1 MVKVKINNQ
10 EVLVPAGISVL
21 EACKYIGID
30 IPRFCYHER
39 LSVAGNCRMCLVE
52 IEKSP
57 KPVASCAMPISPD
70 MSIYTESPLVKKARE
85 NVLETL
91 LLNHPL
97 DCPICDQG
105 GECDLQDQ
113 TRLFGGDYSRF
124 YVPKRAVEDKYCGP
138 LIKTI
143 MTRCIH
149 CTRCV
154 RYASEVAG
162 VDILGTLNRGGHTEI
177 GAYLDKVFETEIA
190 GNVIDLCPVGALT
203 SKPYAFTTRP
213 WELRTVE
220 SIDSTDNLGSNI
232 YIDFKESEILR
243 VTPRLNEDLNQE
255 WISDKA
261 RFSYDGL
268 RRQRLYKIYY
278 KKEKTNPFTTISWD
292 QTFLMLQNLLN
303 NNRNLFLLGS
313 SMDTESLEI
322 FSKLNNKANIRVRG
336 VENFEGVS
344 DSRVNFSFV
353 QSIDNSD
360 CCFLLGVNPRLESA
374 VLNIRLRSQFQKGN
388 YNLYHIGTP
397 FKSNMPINFIGLSSI
412 VFGRILEGKSF
423 VLKRFKKPVFVLGAG
438 ISRIFGKEN
447 ISNALK
453 TWNPNSLV
461 LNLSTFSNLEGAKF
475 VGLKSFNKSDIEWS
489 ENIFFVQVEDT
500 VQLRKILKAKN
511 KFSVW
516 IHSHGSNISTYCNLL
531 LPVSTHVESESIF
544 FNLEGRPQR
553 SYKVVSPVKEIRSL
567 TLLGKAL
574 FFEVFTK
581 SFSSFKNTFLSV
593 LEEGKNFSSLSSTVP
608 KFKIFVTPEVYSF
621 VFNRFLFKSNLE
633 DFYISSFSTKSSLIM
648 GQSSQISRQKTKN
661 FLR

>member
-1 MVKVKINNQ
+1 MIRLKINNE
-10 EVLVPAGISVL
+10 EVFVPGGISVL
-21 EACKYIGID
+21 EACKYIGVD

-57 KPVASCAMPISPD
+57 KPVASCAMPVAPD
-70 MSIYTESPLVKKARE
+70 MAIYTDSPLVKKARE

-177 GAYLDKVFETEIA
+177 GGYLDKVFDTEIA

-220 SIDSTDNLGSNI
+220 SIDITDNLGSNV
-232 YIDFKESEILR
+232 YLDFKESEIVR
-243 VTPRLNEDLNQE
+243 VIPRLNEDLNQE

-268 RRQRLYKIYY
+268 RRQRLYKVYY
-278 KKEKTNPFTTISWD
+278 KEKKEDLYKTLSWD
-292 QTFLMLQNLLN
+292 QVFVQLREGLQYS
-303 NNRNLFLLGS
+303 RNLFLVGS
-313 SMDTESLEI
+313 SVDTESLEI
-322 FSKLNNKANIRVRG
+322 FSKLNNKQNIRVRG
-336 VENFEGVS
+336 LEELGENS
-344 DSRVNFSFV
+344 QKRMSFSSV
-353 QSIDNSD
+353 QTIENSD
-360 CCFLLGVNPRLESA
+360 CCFLLGVNPRIESA

-388 YNLYHIGTP
+388 YNLYKLGVP
-397 FKSNMPINFIGLSSI
+397 FKSNMPISFIGLSTLALVNVI
-412 VFGRILEGKSF
+412 EGKSF
-423 VLKRFKKPVFVLGAG
+423 FLKKFKNPVFLLG
-438 ISRIFGKEN
+438 SRLSRMMGTEN
-447 ISNALK
+447 LYSVLK
-453 TWNPNSLV
+453 TWNANSQILT
-461 LNLSTFSNLEGAKF
+461 LNVFTNTEGVKY
-475 VGLKSFNKSDIEWS
+475 VGLKSYTKADLEWS
-489 ENIFFVQVEDT
+489 ENVFFVQLEDT
-500 VQLRKILKAKN
+500 VQLRKLIREKN
-511 KFSVW
+511 KFTVW
-516 IHSHGSNISTYCNLL
+516 IHSHGSNLATYCNII
-531 LPVSTHVESESIF
+531 LPTGTFVESESVF
-544 FNLEGRPQR
+544 LNLEGRPQR
-553 SYKVVSPVKEIRSL
+553 AYKVFSNIKDIRSL
-567 TLLGKAL
+567 STIGKAI
-574 FFEVFTK
+574 FFEVFSK
-581 SFSSFKNTFLSV
+581 PFISSKNKIISV
-593 LEEGKNFSSLSSTVP
+593 LEDSKNFSYLGTISG
-608 KFKIFVTPEVYSF
+608 KFNSF
-621 VFNRFLFKSNLE
+621 VKFFGYASVHNKYLLKSNLE

-648 GQSSQISRQKTKN
+648 GQCSQLSRQKTKN
-661 FLR
+661 FFS